1 MSESRFTPI
10 DRRRFLAAV
19 LAGSSGLSWSAS
31 TRSGAAP
38 RADPPASATAL
49 APDTDAHVRAIRDAL
64 TPQIIQAQARF
75 KIPALSLALVN
86 TDRVLWAE
94 GYGLADVE
102 AGVAATATTRYRA
115 GSLAKPLTAVAVM
128 QLVESGR
135 IDLDQPLSAYL
146 EGFSVR
152 TRTESP
158 NAPVSVRSLLCH
170 HSGLPTDLT
179 KGMWTDEPFT
189 RVVESLREEYAAF
202 PPELV
207 FSYSNLGYSLLGHL
221 VETVSGQPFERY
233 METHV
238 LGPLRMTDTRFLA
251 RPSPASARG
260 YREGAPIGLLPV
272 RDLPAHGIETSA
284 ADLSRLM
291 CALLGGGAL
300 EGHQIL
306 APSTVEAMSEVQ
318 NPDNL
323 LDMEIFNGLG
333 WFLEQDTIPS
343 CGRVLRH
350 GATTPGFAGECILL
364 PEEGLGIAVLA
375 NADGGRSV
383 IKRLAEE
390 TLSRVLSAAPQPVSA
405 QLFLAP
411 AERSP
416 GPAPVMALEGDYA
429 TDLGLIAF
437 RPEQATLCACL
448 SGDTFGLVPLPE
460 GWFGIAPDGVET
472 LPPAFRPLADMQFQ
486 TQHRDGREVVIAR
499 RGDREMLLGEK
510 APAPETSPS
519 WSARVGTYAIL
530 NADPGFPIVD
540 VELKLREGHL
550 CFSYRMPYLTA
561 AAIQVPL
568 RAVSENEA
576 IILGLGRTRGETL
589 RMIRDEE
596 GEERLR
602 FSGLI
607 GRRTKPVP
615 GTGEDA

>member
-1 MSESRFTPI
+1 MRESRFTSI
-10 DRRRFLAAV
+10 DRRRFLAAMLV
-19 LAGSSGLSWSAS
+19 GSSGMSWSGS
-31 TRSGAAP
+31 TRSGGAP
-38 RADPPASATAL
+38 HADPPTSASAR

-102 AGVAATATTRYRA
+102 AGIAATAATRYRA

-152 TRTESP
+152 TRVESP
-158 NAPVSVRSLLCH
+158 KASVSARNLLCH

-221 VETVSGQPFERY
+221 VAVVSGQPFERY
-233 METHV
+233 MNTHV
-238 LGPLRMTDTRFLA
+238 LGPLGMTDTRFLA

-260 YREGAPIGLLPV
+260 YREGAPIALLPV

-284 ADLSRLM
+284 VDLSRLM

-375 NADGGRSV
+375 NADGARSV

-390 TLSRVLSAAPQPVSA
+390 TLSRVLSAALFPGEHRAGPDLTPPRCDLAGSCILWAENRRRRPESISRSGFRFRLNGRIRLARHGSTRADSEQVPHTFPGLQGHGSPVGAAVEEESGRGSAVEVDGAIDPPRRQGVRGGKDCTELGEGETAHGRTDDPVSA
-405 QLFLAP
+405 P
-411 AERSP
+411 
-416 GPAPVMALEGDYA
+416 
-429 TDLGLIAF
+429 I
-437 RPEQATLCACL
+437 
-448 SGDTFGLVPLPE
+448 
-460 GWFGIAPDGVET
+460 
-472 LPPAFRPLADMQFQ
+472 
-486 TQHRDGREVVIAR
+486 
-499 RGDREMLLGEK
+499 RGDEGA
-510 APAPETSPS
+510 APRIGGGQAP
-519 WSARVGTYAIL
+519 
-530 NADPGFPIVD
+530 
-540 VELKLREGHL
+540 H
-550 CFSYRMPYLTA
+550 
-561 AAIQVPL
+561 
-568 RAVSENEA
+568 RACVFHE
-576 IILGLGRTRGETL
+576 IG
-589 RMIRDEE
+589 
-596 GEERLR
+596 
-602 FSGLI
+602 SGLQ
-607 GRRTKPVP
+607 
-615 GTGEDA
+615 